1 MAQLLTPNPAPGAA
15 PARESLTRFW
25 AVDKLILAYVALMVL
40 MLAAWWDRIPGA
52 AGLLAWHIL
61 GSALIVFEVKRPNA
75 TSWIF
80 RNWYPL
86 LYVASCYKEMANLF
100 PLARHA
106 VYDSELAH
114 LDRRLW
120 GGVQPA
126 LWIVRLETP
135 LRTEILQWI
144 YTAFVPA
151 VLLVAVLL
159 WWRRRYSDFQYYG
172 FLISLGYLASYL
184 GYVLWPARGPRLFFP
199 EFDQIPLHGL
209 WLFHAMQSG
218 LDRLESV
225 AYDAFPS
232 GHTELTILAWWS
244 TRRLSK
250 SWFGAYFAYTSAIIF
265 ATVYLRYHYTVD
277 VFAGAILSIFL
288 IAVTP
293 FLYRNLQQGGG

>member
-1 MAQLLTPNPAPGAA
+1 MAQILTPRPAPDAA
-15 PARESLTRFW
+15 TAREKLTRFW
-25 AVDKLILAYVALMVL
+25 AVDKLILAYFGFMVL

-61 GSALIVFEVKRPNA
+61 GSALLVFEVKRPNP

-86 LYVASCYKEMANLF
+86 IYVASCYKEMANLF

-106 VYDSELAH
+106 VYDSELAQ
-114 LDRRLW
+114 LDLRIW
-120 GGVQPA
+120 GVQPA
-126 LWIVRLETP
+126 LWLAHIQTP
-135 LRTEILQWI
+135 LLTEILQWI

-151 VLLVAVLL
+151 VLLVPILL
-159 WWRRRYSDFQYYG
+159 WRRRRFGDFQYYA

-184 GYVLWPARGPRLFFP
+184 GYVIWPARGPRLFFP
-199 EFDQIPLHGL
+199 EFEHLPLRGL

-244 TRRLSK
+244 SRMLSK
-250 SWFGAYFAYTSAIIF
+250 PWFGAYFAYTSAIIF

-277 VFAGAILSIFL
+277 VFAGAMLSIFL
-288 IAVTP
+288 IAATP
-293 FLYRNLQQGGG
+293 FLYRTLQQ

>member
-1 MAQLLTPNPAPGAA
+1 MAQILTPSPAPGAA
-15 PARESLTRFW
+15 PPRETLTRFW
-25 AVDKLILAYVALMVL
+25 AVDKLILAYFAFMVL

-61 GSALIVFEVKRPNA
+61 GGALIVVEVKRPNP

-106 VYDSELAH
+106 VYDSELAQ
-114 LDRRLW
+114 LDQRLW
-120 GGVQPA
+120 GVQPA
-126 LWIVRLETP
+126 LWLVHIQTP
-135 LRTEILQWI
+135 LLTEILQWI
-144 YTAFVPA
+144 YTLFVPA
-151 VLLVAVLL
+151 VLLVPILL
-159 WWRRRYSDFQYYG
+159 WRRGRYGDFQYYA

-184 GYVLWPARGPRLFFP
+184 GYVIWPARGARLFFP
-199 EFDQIPLHGL
+199 EFEHLPLRGL
-209 WLFHAMQSG
+209 WLFQAMQSG

-244 TRRLSK
+244 SRMLSK
-250 SWFGAYFAYTSAIIF
+250 PWFGAYFTYTSGIIF

-277 VFAGAILSIFL
+277 VIAGAMLSIFL
-288 IAVTP
+288 IAATP
-293 FLYRNLQQGGG
+293 FLYRTLQQ